1 MNLQRR
7 INEARAALGAVRTA
21 DEAFNLGN
29 LSKIMKQPVAG
40 DGPEEAAINA
50 LKDAMDAIMGAN
62 EIVHNTKGQLT
73 KRDRPKLVRFATAL
87 EDAAVDIMS
96 AAKRLP

>member
-1 MNLQRR
+1 MNLQTQ
-7 INEARAALGAVRTA
+7 IDEARAALGAVRTA

-29 LSKIMKQPVAG
+29 LQKIMKQPVAG
-40 DGPEEAAINA
+40 EGPEEDAINA

-73 KRDRPKLVRFATAL
+73 KRDKPKLLRFAQSL
-87 EDAAVDIMS
+87 EGAAVDIMS
-96 AAKRLP
+96 AAKRLR